1 MLYKLA
7 IYTTVIANLALL
19 AACSGPRQKIE
30 QPEDMMDYS
39 VNEYTIGVSDELS
52 VSVWKYTD
60 LSVRLPV
67 RPDGK
72 ISIPLIGDVL
82 AAGSTPE
89 ALAEKIASDLKSY
102 IRNPQVTVLVT
113 SPSSTDFLQRVRVTG
128 AVDRPTSVPYRKGMT
143 VLDLVLL
150 AGGAND
156 FAAPDNAKL
165 YRKVSGVTK
174 VYPIYLGDIL
184 NKGKLETNY
193 NLLPSDVV
201 TVPERSF

>member
-1 MLYKLA
+1 MLRKLA
-7 IYTTVIANLALL
+7 IYTTVIINLALI

-60 LSVRLPV
+60 LSVQLPV

-89 ALAEKIASDLKSY
+89 ALAEKIATDLKSF

-128 AVDRPTSVPYRKGMT
+128 AVDNPTSVPYRKGMT

-165 YRKVSGVTK
+165 YRKVSGTTK
-174 VYPIYLGDIL
+174 VYPVYLGDIL